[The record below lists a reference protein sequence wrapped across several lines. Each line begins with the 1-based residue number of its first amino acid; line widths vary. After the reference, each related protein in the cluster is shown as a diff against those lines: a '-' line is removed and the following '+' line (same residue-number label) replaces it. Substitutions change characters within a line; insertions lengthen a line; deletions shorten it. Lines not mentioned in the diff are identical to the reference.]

1 MLDFDFD
8 KALTMHRAWKM
19 KFHIALGRVQGEDFD
34 SRPLGDATRCQLGHW
49 LDANAAALRAFP
61 AAVELLPVHEDFH
74 RQSRAIADAIREGRI
89 LMARDVQQ
97 MNSYLRRGRVDWVTE
112 TPGTGCPTKPR
123 REPNW

>member
-1 MLDFDFD
+1 MLDFDLAN
-8 KALTMHRAWKM
+8 ALIMHRAWKM

-61 AAVELLPVHEDFH
+61 AALELLPVHEDFH

-89 LMARDVQQ
+89 LHMDDPAIVA
-97 MNSYLRRGRVDWVTE
+97 YLDLSTRIEGLLQRLKNELTAAA
-112 TPGTGCPTKPR
+112 
-123 REPNW
+123 